1 MLIYFV
7 SFLVFLSSI
16 LVVTSSSPITSV
28 VYLIGTFILTA
39 IYLSSQGMYYI
50 ALTYIVVYVGAV
62 ITLFLFVVIIINLGT
77 ELNTTPFTQTIPL
90 TVVTVILYTIL
101 IVSSN
106 SNIFDSSYFN
116 TISTFGAGIFQYLV
130 NPDQII
136 NSVHTENIII
146 PTHVNEFSRSL
157 ISFTGDSATN
167 TINHWNQIQ
176 SIGFELYTHQAMYLV
191 LVSIVLI
198 VSMIGPIVIC
208 GSARNSTLKSSS

>member
-1 MLIYFV
+1 MVI
-7 SFLVFLSSI
+7 
-16 LVVTSSSPITSV
+16 TSASPITSV

-62 ITLFLFVVIIINLGT
+62 ITLFLFVVIMINLGT

-116 TISTFGAGIFQYLV
+116 TIFPSIFQYLV
-130 NPDQII
+130 NPDHII

-198 VSMIGPIVIC
+198 VSIIGPIVIC
-208 GSARNSTLKSSS
+208 GSARKP

>member
-39 IYLSSQGMYYI
+39 IYLSSQGIYYI

-62 ITLFLFVVIIINLGT
+62 ITLFLFVVIMINLGA
-77 ELNTTPFTQTIPL
+77 ELNTMPFTQTIPL
-90 TVVTVILYTIL
+90 TVVTVVLYTIL

-116 TISTFGAGIFQYLV
+116 TIFPSIFQYLV
-130 NPDQII
+130 NPDHII

-167 TINHWNQIQ
+167 TINH
-176 SIGFELYTHQAMYLV
+176 
-191 LVSIVLI
+191 
-198 VSMIGPIVIC
+198 
-208 GSARNSTLKSSS
+208 